1 MPVVIEDVSEID
13 MLLASR
19 GLKTLIDFLN
29 DLHSSFFA
37 QQHDG
42 KLYNIINE
50 KVYIPVS
57 NLFVLLLFESAHCIL
72 YNVALGAN
80 KLSNFVNCFFIQQ
93 LGLSH
98 F

>member
-1 MPVVIEDVSEID
+1 MPIVIEDVSEID

-19 GLKTLIDFLN
+19 GLKTLIDFVN
-29 DLHSSFFA
+29 DLHRSFFA

-42 KLYNIINE
+42 KFYNIINE

-57 NLFVLLLFESAHCIL
+57 NLLVFLLLESAHCVL
-72 YNVALGAN
+72 HDVALGAN
-80 KLSNFVNCFFIQQ
+80 KFANFVNCFLIQQ
-93 LGLSH
+93 LGLCH